1 MKKYF
6 KVLPLL
12 LVASLTACS
21 QETLTT
27 RMYFYFDTNV
37 NVMIYANNSS
47 KYFKKINSIYQ
58 GIDAVSDSYQQR
70 DVVGVYDL
78 NNTNEKI
85 EINGTLYNLLYTA
98 EQASKVATNFN
109 VLVGSLSN
117 KWKESLAKQ
126 EVLSDE
132 VVQEEINK
140 INNSSLTLD
149 KQTSGGKTTYY
160 AQRTGEAQIDL
171 GGIAKGYSLDVVHEY
186 LSSFGLSTYLVNAGS
201 SSILLGNNW
210 KKVGF
215 SNNRIYDFT
224 VNLSDVPSAYFFAKG
239 CVVSTS
245 GNSEQGVEINGV
257 TYSHVVNPQ
266 TGSAIM
272 ENDSVIVISNVDKA
286 YLGDALSTSMMMN
299 TVDEI
304 KEIEEA
310 TGVQAIVIRN
320 KEVVYS
326 NPDIE
331 IKYNG

>member
-27 RMYFYFDTNV
+27 RMYFYFDANV

-58 GIDAVSDSYQQR
+58 AIDAVSDSYQQR

-85 EINGTLYNLLYTA
+85 EINETLYNLLYTA
-98 EQASKVATNFN
+98 EQASRVATNFN

-117 KWKESLAKQ
+117 KWKDSLAKQ

-160 AQRTGEAQIDL
+160 AQRTGEAQVDL
-171 GGIAKGYSLDVVHEY
+171 GGIAKGYSLDIVHEY
-186 LSSFGLSTYLVNAGS
+186 LSSSGLSTYLVNAGS

-210 KKVGF
+210 KRVGF
-215 SNNRIYDFT
+215 SDHRVYDFT
-224 VNLSDVPSAYFFAKG
+224 VNLSDVPSAYFYAKG

-272 ENDSVIVISNVDKA
+272 ENDSVIVVSSVDKA

-299 TVDEI
+299 TIDEI

-310 TGVQAIVIRN
+310 TGVKAIVIKN
-320 KEVVYS
+320 KEVAYH

>member
-1 MKKYF
+1 MKKVF
-6 KVLPLL
+6 KALPLL

-21 QETLTT
+21 KESVSQRL
-27 RMYFYFDTNV
+27 YFYFDTNV
-37 NVMIYANNSS
+37 DAIVYAKSGDKYLS
-47 KYFKKINSIYQ
+47 KIDSILK
-58 GIDAVSDSYQQR
+58 GIDVVADSYRKR

-85 EINGTLYNLLYTA
+85 EINETLYNLLYTA
-98 EQASKVATNFN
+98 EQASKIATNFN

-117 KWKESLAKQ
+117 KWKDSLAKQ

-132 VVQEEINK
+132 IIQEEINK

-171 GGIAKGYSLDVVHEY
+171 GGIAKGYSLDIVHEY
-186 LSSFGLSTYLVNAGS
+186 LSSSGLSTYLVNAGS

-215 SNNRIYDFT
+215 SNNRVYDFT
-224 VNLSDVPSAYFFAKG
+224 VNLSDVPSAYFFARG

-245 GNSEQGVEINGV
+245 GNSEQGVEINDH

-272 ENDSVIVISNVDKA
+272 ENDSVIVISNVNKA

-310 TGVQAIVIRN
+310 TGVKAIVIKN

>member
-1 MKKYF
+1 MKKFF

-27 RMYFYFDTNV
+27 KMYFYFDANV

-47 KYFKKINSIYQ
+47 KYFKKINRIYQ
-58 GIDAVSDSYQQR
+58 GIDAVSDSYQKR

-85 EINGTLYNLLYTA
+85 EINETLYNLLYTA
-98 EQASKVATNFN
+98 EQASKIATNFN

-117 KWKESLAKQ
+117 KWKDSLAKQ

-132 VVQEEINK
+132 IIQEEINK

-171 GGIAKGYSLDVVHEY
+171 GGIAKGYSLDIVHEY
-186 LSSFGLSTYLVNAGS
+186 LSSSGLSTYLVNAGS

-215 SNNRIYDFT
+215 SNNRVYDFT
-224 VNLSDVPSAYFFAKG
+224 VNLSDVPSAYFFARG

-245 GNSEQGVEINGV
+245 GNSEQGVEINGH

-266 TGSAIM
+266 TGSVIM

-310 TGVQAIVIRN
+310 TDVKAIVIKN
-320 KEVVYS
+320 KEIVYS

>member
-27 RMYFYFDTNV
+27 RMYFYFDANV

-85 EINGTLYNLLYTA
+85 EINETLYNLLYTA
-98 EQASKVATNFN
+98 EQASRIATNFN

-171 GGIAKGYSLDVVHEY
+171 GGIAKGYSLDKVHEY
-186 LSSFGLSTYLVNAGS
+186 LSSSGLSTYLVNAGS

-210 KKVGF
+210 MRVGF
-215 SNNRIYDFT
+215 SDNRVYDFT
-224 VNLSDVPSAYFFAKG
+224 VNLRDVPSAYFYAKG

-299 TVDEI
+299 TIDEI

-310 TGVQAIVIRN
+310 TGVKAIVIKN
-320 KEVVYS
+320 KEVVYN